1 MDVQM
6 TRMRKMKFH
15 RSTLLVI
22 FLLTFLT
29 PCFAHHMAVVVN
41 KENEVGNVS
50 AIHLAKIFRAEA
62 RKWPD
67 AKPIIVVLHSNSA
80 GEEETLQHL
89 IKMTPGE
96 WKTLIAAHRDSIQV
110 VDTDEEVLKTV
121 QAIPGAVGLV
131 DVRSVDG
138 TVNVIRVD
146 GKLPMESGY
155 LPH

>member
-1 MDVQM
+1 MTVQ
-6 TRMRKMKFH
+6 
-15 RSTLLVI
+15 RSLALAV
-22 FLLTFLT
+22 FLSSLIT

-41 KENEVGNVS
+41 KANEVGNVS
-50 AIHLAKIFRAEA
+50 AVHLAKIFRAEV

-80 GEEETLQHL
+80 GEEETLHRL

-96 WKTLIAAHRDSIQV
+96 WKALLAAHRDSIQI

-121 QAIPGAVGLV
+121 QANPGAVGLV
-131 DVRSVDG
+131 DVRAVG
-138 TVNVIRVD
+138 AAVNVVRVD